1 MREEVKALEKG
12 IELEDGLT
20 QPADVKVKNKIKIK
34 IQLWLKL
41 QLQKDEIDKLEEC
54 LNTLVIK

>member
-20 QPADVKVKNKIKIK
+20 QPADVKVK
-34 IQLWLKL
+34 
-41 QLQKDEIDKLEEC
+41 
-54 LNTLVIK
+54 TR